1 MPGKH
6 SVQKPSIA
14 PPHPRRP
21 PKEQLPH
28 GVQFDWR
35 ARGWKYAAGQSTQLS
50 AADAVE
56 YLPTLHSMHELAPV
70 LLPVFVTE
78 PASQVVHATAFDTSE
93 YFPAAHAVHAS
104 LSTNLP
110 GGQSVQ

>member
-1 MPGKH
+1 M
-6 SVQKPSIA
+6 
-14 PPHPRRP
+14 
-21 PKEQLPH
+21 QLL
-28 GVQFDWR
+28 
-35 ARGWKYAAGQSTQLS
+35 AAG
-50 AADAVE
+50 AVE

-93 YFPAAHAVHAS
+93 YFPAAHAVHVS